1 MPPPRPSR
9 LFSNHRAFTLVELMV
24 TVAIVGLL
32 AALIFPAFRSTQT
45 RAKQIKSL
53 ANLRAI
59 GGGLGLYLGENQNMF
74 PASCN
79 SAFNGGFWT
88 ESLAPYLPPAITITK
103 FDTGTKFQISPVF
116 VDPLLPNNRHHP
128 LGDYG
133 ANSDVF
139 YGPTGWPITTT
150 PVSVSALEGR
160 LSKTVAVMTAEDAT
174 SLTPPCGSWFLNR
187 KGIVTIEPQS
197 WTGSRPGTR
206 GTGSYLCLFTDLH
219 TEIIQKDDFQ
229 QRRGDLLSIAP

>member
-1 MPPPRPSR
+1 MPPPQRR
-9 LFSNHRAFTLVELMV
+9 LQSSNHRAFTLVELVV
-24 TVAIVGLL
+24 TVAIVALL
-32 AALIFPAFRSTQT
+32 AALVLPALRGTQT

-59 GGGLGLYLGENQNMF
+59 GGGLGLYLAENQNVF

-79 SAFNGGFWT
+79 SAFTGGFWT
-88 ESLAPYLPPAITITK
+88 DSLAPFLPPPITVTK

-133 ANSDVF
+133 ANSDIF

-150 PVSVSALEGR
+150 PVSAAALGGR
-160 LSKTVAVMTAEDAT
+160 LSKVVAVMTAEDAT

-187 KGIVTIEPQS
+187 KGIVTTAPQS
-197 WTGSRPGTR
+197 WTGSRPGAR
-206 GTGSYLCLFTDLH
+206 GTDSYLCLFADLH

-229 QRRGDLLSIAP
+229 QRRGDLLSLAP

>member
-1 MPPPRPSR
+1 M
-9 LFSNHRAFTLVELMV
+9 ATIAIAAILV
-24 TVAIVGLL
+24 
-32 AALIFPAFRSTQT
+32 ALIFPAFRSTQT

-59 GGGLGLYLGENQNMF
+59 GGGLGLYMADNQNTF

-79 SAFNGGFWT
+79 STFTGGFWT
-88 ESLAPYLPPAITITK
+88 ESLAPFLPPPITITK
-103 FDTGTKFQISPVF
+103 FDTGIKFQISPVF

-133 ANSDVF
+133 VNSDIF

-150 PVSVSALEGR
+150 PVSASALGGR
-160 LSKTVAVMTAEDAT
+160 MSKVVAVMTAEDAT

-187 KGIVTIEPQS
+187 KGIVTTDPQS
-197 WTGSRPGTR
+197 WTGSRPGAR
-206 GTGSYLCLFTDLH
+206 GTASYLCLFADLH
-219 TEIIQKDDFQ
+219 TEIIKKDDFQ
-229 QRRGDLLSIAP
+229 QRREDLLSLAP

>member
-1 MPPPRPSR
+1 MPSPQHRLPS
-9 LFSNHRAFTLVELMV
+9 SNHRAFTLVELMV
-24 TVAIVGLL
+24 GVVIAALL
-32 AALIFPAFRSTQT
+32 AALIFPTFRSTQT
-45 RAKQIKSL
+45 RAKQVKSL

-59 GGGLGLYLGENQNMF
+59 GGGLGLYLAENQNTF

-79 SAFNGGFWT
+79 SAFTGGFWT
-88 ESLAPYLPPAITITK
+88 ESLAPFLPPSITITK

-133 ANSDVF
+133 ANSDLF

-150 PVSVSALEGR
+150 PVSASALGGR
-160 LSKTVAVMTAEDAT
+160 LSKVVAVMTAEDGT

-187 KGIVTIEPQS
+187 KGIVTTEPQS
-197 WTGSRPGTR
+197 WTGSRPGAR
-206 GTGSYLCLFTDLH
+206 GTASYLCLFADLH

-229 QRRGDLLSIAP
+229 KRREDLLSLTP